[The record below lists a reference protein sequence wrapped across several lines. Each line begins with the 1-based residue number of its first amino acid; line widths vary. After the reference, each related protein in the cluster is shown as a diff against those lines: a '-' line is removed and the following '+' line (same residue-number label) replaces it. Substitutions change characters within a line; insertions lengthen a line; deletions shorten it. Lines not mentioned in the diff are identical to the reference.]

1 MPFIYYGQGV
11 ADWYDDFLER
21 LVSHLALEGTEIT
34 DEKRNDQTAT
44 MGVKRTG
51 EQGTLLV
58 MPSGK
63 DVKVTYTVIREKKEV
78 ARGLMGGL
86 VGAGVGSV
94 LGGILRRDDGS
105 ITDALGGAAAGGA
118 YEAYHGYEESRE
130 DRTAFAALVAEK
142 VKEVEDEIWEI
153 KNAQAEAQ
161 EANRERA
168 RERRAEVEAEED
180 EIRTELEEISGDLLT
195 LSEEID
201 LLEEDGQKGKGRKVR
216 ARADRAERLFAEAE
230 EACDTGE
237 YRTARSK
244 IRAARSMIEGAM
256 ATLDDE

>member
-34 DEKRNDQTAT
+34 DEKRNGQTAT
-44 MGVKRTG
+44 MDVKRTG

-58 MPSGK
+58 APSEK
-63 DVKVTYTVIREKKEV
+63 NVKVTYTVVREKKEV
-78 ARGLMGGL
+78 ARGLMGAL

-94 LGGILRRDDGS
+94 LGGIMRREEGS

-118 YEAYHGYEESRE
+118 YEAYHGYEDSRE
-130 DRTAFAALVAEK
+130 DRTAFAALLAEK

-161 EANRERA
+161 EAA
-168 RERRAEVEAEED
+168 RERTREKRAEVEAEED
-180 EIRTELEEISGDLLT
+180 EVRAELEEISGDLLT
-195 LSEEID
+195 LREEID
-201 LLEEDGQKGKGRKVR
+201 LLEEDGQKGKVKKVR
-216 ARADRAERLFAEAE
+216 ARTERAERFYTEAE
-230 EACDTGE
+230 DACDGGE
-237 YRTARSK
+237 YGAARSK

-256 ATLDDE
+256 AALEEE